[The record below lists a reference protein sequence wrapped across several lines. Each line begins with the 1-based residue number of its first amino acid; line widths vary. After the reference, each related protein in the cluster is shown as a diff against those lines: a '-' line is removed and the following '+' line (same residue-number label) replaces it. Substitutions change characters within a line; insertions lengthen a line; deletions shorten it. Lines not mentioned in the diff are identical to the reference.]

1 MSQSNAATS
10 EAVLPD
16 NLLEQVELGSPKG
29 HILVRGTVLRLK
41 LYPEG
46 APKWVYGEL
55 LGVNQAIAFRCPV
68 GYSPRREGEA
78 VVIGNLDH
86 LEVWE
91 PGRWRAELANVQTKV
106 EPDLRDLGI

>member
-78 VVIGNLDH
+78 VVIAGVLKLRASSVRTGVELRIDG
-86 LEVWE
+86 EV
-91 PGRWRAELANVQTKV
+91 V
-106 EPDLRDLGI
+106 